1 MTVPPSSSLE
11 RGEPWFDDG
20 NIVLLADASNVAF
33 KVHRGMLARHSEIF
47 QSMFEL
53 PPPTQADVDRV
64 DGCQLVRM
72 YDLPEELS
80 SLIKALYDG
89 ASFQDGS
96 VEDFFYVVGI
106 LRLSTKYFIAHLRTQ
121 AIRFL
126 AQTWSYTLRG
136 HDHMVEQAIRAP
148 LVNGTTYPYV
158 HPLHVLNLA
167 RESHATVLIPS
178 ALYFLSL
185 YPLPDILRCDH
196 PKLLVEHPS
205 RPSSELSAQDM
216 KDYTLMFQHR
226 IDTLLNFTR
235 GVCSQQEQCSTC
247 ERERGVCTK
256 AFRRLALNLSYA
268 WMLRTGP
275 LHFMVQAVDQL
286 DNDSTVCT
294 PCRKAFRDKVFE
306 ARQKAWDELPGV
318 VGLPS
323 WEELQTVD
331 LGTSDDR
338 GPNGGAT
345 SPASRPDTRREGK
358 R

>member
-1 MTVPPSSSLE
+1 MPIPPSPSFE

-53 PPPTQADVDRV
+53 PPPQADVERV

-72 YDLPEELS
+72 YDLPEDLS

-89 ASFQDGS
+89 ASFQDRS
-96 VEDFFYVVGI
+96 VEDFFYVAGI
-106 LRLSTKYFIAHLRTQ
+106 LRLSTKYFIAHLRMQ

-126 AQTWSYTLRG
+126 SQTWSYTLRG
-136 HDHMVEQAIRAP
+136 HDHMVEEAIRAP

-167 RESHATVLIPS
+167 RDTHIKLLIPS

-185 YPLPDILRCDH
+185 YPLPDILRGDH
-196 PKLLVEHPS
+196 PKLLAEHPS
-205 RPSSELSAQDM
+205 RPSSELSAEDM

-226 IDTLLNFTR
+226 IDTILNFVR
-235 GVCSQQEQCSTC
+235 GMCGQQEQCSTC
-247 ERERGVCTK
+247 EKERGICTK

-268 WMLRTGP
+268 WMPRTGP

-286 DNDSTVCT
+286 DHDYVVCA
-294 PCRKAFRDKVFE
+294 PCRRSFRDKVFE
-306 ARQKAWDELPGV
+306 AREKTWNELPGV
-318 VGLPS
+318 IGLPS
-323 WEELQTVD
+323 WQELQAAD
-331 LGTSDDR
+331 LGATEG
-338 GPNGGAT
+338 GPNGGTT
-345 SPASRPDTRREGK
+345 SPAQKPDARNGAK

>member
-1 MTVPPSSSLE
+1 MTVLPSPTYV

-20 NIVLLADASNVAF
+20 NIILLAHAPNVAF

-53 PPPTQADVDRV
+53 PPPTQAEVEKI

-72 YDLPEELS
+72 YDSPDELS

-89 ASFQDGS
+89 VSFQDRN
-96 VEDFFYVVGI
+96 VENFFHIAGI
-106 LRLSTKYFIAHLRTQ
+106 LRIATKYFIAHLRVQ

-126 AQTWSYTLRG
+126 VQTWSSTLRG

-167 RESHATVLIPS
+167 RETHATVLIPS

-185 YPLPDILRCDH
+185 YPLPDILRGDH

-205 RPSSELSAQDM
+205 RPSSELSSQDM

-226 IDTLLNFTR
+226 IDTLLNFVR
-235 GVCSQQEQCSTC
+235 GLCGQQDQCPTC
-247 ERERGVCTK
+247 EKERDICTK

-268 WMLRTGP
+268 WQPRTGP

-286 DNDSTVCT
+286 DNDPAVCMS
-294 PCRKAFRDKVFE
+294 CRRAFREKVFE
-306 ARQKAWDELPGV
+306 ARQKAWDELPGA
-318 VGLPS
+318 VGLPG
-323 WEELQTVD
+323 WDELQAVD
-331 LGTSDDR
+331 LGTSEGR
-338 GPNGGAT
+338 GPNGGT
-345 SPASRPDTRREGK
+345 ASTADEG
-358 R
+358 RHA